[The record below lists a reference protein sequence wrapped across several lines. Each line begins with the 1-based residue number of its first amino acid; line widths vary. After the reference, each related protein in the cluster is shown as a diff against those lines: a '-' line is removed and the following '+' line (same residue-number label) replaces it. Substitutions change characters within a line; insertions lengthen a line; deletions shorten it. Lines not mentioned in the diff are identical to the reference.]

1 MNKILRI
8 SLFSLLAMLSSTI
21 YAETEKFV
29 FTGDEAYGMTLLSGS
44 TQDYNPDPY
53 ECKEGNVTLTAQPLV
68 HMIITEGHGQA
79 HQTASTSHV
88 VLHPVSTQ

>member
-29 FTGDEAYGMTLLSGS
+29 FTGDEAYW
-44 TQDYNPDPY
+44 
-53 ECKEGNVTLTAQPLV
+53 
-68 HMIITEGHGQA
+68 IITPIHMSA
-79 HQTASTSHV
+79 KKAM
-88 VLHPVSTQ
+88 

>member
-53 ECKEGNVTLTAQPLV
+53 ECKEGEVTLTLNGGTRWWAASKGNELRF
-68 HMIITEGHGQA
+68 IKNQA
-79 HQTASTSHV
+79 
-88 VLHPVSTQ
+88 

>member
-44 TQDYNPDPY
+44 TQDYNHDP
-53 ECKEGNVTLTAQPLV
+53 
-68 HMIITEGHGQA
+68 
-79 HQTASTSHV
+79 
-88 VLHPVSTQ
+88 